1 VPITPGGGNGGGG
14 GGGEPRESSRNMQ
27 GAEYLPIPMV
37 YGQRW
42 VGGRVFLV
50 GNTSSNQLVIAYA
63 ISLAWNGIDAYQYI
77 ELDGKDINTLGVTYN
92 TYTGTQT
99 SVDPLI
105 QSAYPDHVERFTGL
119 AYIVVR
125 IDPYSQIFGGIPELR
140 AQVQGRKCYNPNTG
154 TTVYTANPVL
164 HALDMLMAPDA
175 GNIAWNSTNYD
186 QASWQ
191 SAASFCETIDSY
203 AYMMYYAS
211 AIIDNQKTALAHA
224 KDILGEYFGD
234 VLLTPDGKLKCTI
247 YRDNVSP
254 AYTIDDS
261 YIISSPNRFD
271 KQVQVST
278 ILPDYAPTH
287 VIVEYE
293 DVNRKGE
300 SARQQSIS
308 PVFEIGWQPYQPL
321 NANLQFTSDAITAK
335 RLAHSI
341 HMQSICDVRTV
352 QFTTPQNVSAGDV
365 AVLKDSNHAKT
376 GVALY
381 NTTLSITPA
390 NHPTNELAV
399 GIVFVPRGSSW
410 PTSNVK
416 LVDYGTTTT
425 GFGVS
430 LTSTGVSV
438 RLAGNA
444 YNFTLDNKTTNIPHT
459 IALHWASSTNRIVLY
474 HNDTPYSV
482 TTSGVTSVNASG
494 YNVVLG
500 DSSYSFDI
508 VQADLR
514 TSWSYAPNFLSIFAY
529 LNGNSTT
536 NIILYNAKGFVWGI
550 PTSTPQYTTVY
561 PVVFIKSVDYNTY
574 NGLANVTAETFHYL
588 ARDSQYDES
597 TSHTWVL
604 YTESRAST
612 SYPDPT
618 QSPPSVSGLW
628 YTVQAIG
635 AQGQTRYRATVGWAL
650 SQSSFVRGYRV
661 TLTVGANTKTL
672 GEFARNTNQCS
683 FDVEDPQMTHTVTV
697 YPVNNMGTVGSGS
710 SISFVPFT
718 SIASVSV
725 SATYYYTPSLHSDSD
740 PWLQIS
746 VNYSIPSG
754 RTGTISVCD
763 DASRR
768 TIASRYISTSGSGS
782 WSWKVSVSDGV
793 VADIFTNVYSS
804 TIIATLQLDNGVIYS
819 ASATGTVSGQNDI
832 GKIFSGAYIDS
843 TSMRQQFVPIGTK
856 NSKTLIQLQHPRNC
870 FMVGYYGGVCVPW
883 AIFRY
888 ESGIPNGQSSVTI
901 NFDRTFAER
910 PGIAVTP
917 EGNQQ
922 VWISNFTTSSVTVNR
937 SGTSGYLPIF
947 VMVIGPV

>member
-1 VPITPGGGNGGGG
+1 
-14 GGGEPRESSRNMQ
+14 MQ

-37 YGQRW
+37 YGKRW

-63 ISLAWNGIDAYQYI
+63 ISLAWNGIDAYEYI
-77 ELDGKDINTLGVTYN
+77 ELDGKDISTLGVTYN

-99 SVDPLI
+99 TVDPLI

-125 IDPYSQIFGGIPELR
+125 IDPYSQIFGGVPELR
-140 AQVQGRKCYNPNTG
+140 ARVRGRKCYNPNTG
-154 TTVYTANPVL
+154 TTVYTTNLVL
-164 HALDMLMAPDA
+164 HALDMLIAADA
-175 GNIAWNSTNYD
+175 GNIPWNTTNYD
-186 QASWQ
+186 QSSWQ
-191 SAASFCETIDSY
+191 SAATFCDTVNNGQ
-203 AYMMYYAS
+203 AMYVAS

-234 VLLTPDGKLKCTI
+234 VLLTPDGKLKCII

-254 AYTIDDS
+254 TYTIDDS
-261 YIISSPNRFD
+261 YILSSQDRFD

-293 DVNRKGE
+293 DVNRNGE
-300 SARQQSIS
+300 AARQQSIS

-321 NANLQFTSDAITAK
+321 NANLRFTSDAITAK

-376 GVALY
+376 GVALQ
-381 NTTLSITPA
+381 NATLSITPA
-390 NHPTNELAV
+390 NHPTNELALA
-399 GIVFVPRGSSW
+399 ITFVPRGSAW
-410 PTSNVK
+410 PTSTVK
-416 LVDYGTTTT
+416 LIDYGTATT

-438 RLAGNA
+438 RLAGNT
-444 YNFTLDNKTTNIPHT
+444 YNFTLDNKTTNIPHI

-474 HNDTPYSV
+474 HNDTPYSA

-536 NIILYNAKGFVWGI
+536 NIILYNAKCFVWGT
-550 PTSTPQYTTVY
+550 PTSTPQYTAVY

-618 QSPPSVSGLW
+618 QPPPVVISPW

-635 AQGQTRYRATVGWAL
+635 AQGQTRYRATVGWGQ

-661 TLTVGANTKTL
+661 ELTVGSNTKTI

-683 FDVEDPQMTHTVTV
+683 FDIEDPQTTHTVTI
-697 YPVNNMGTVGSGS
+697 YPVNNFGTTGSGT
-710 SISFVPFT
+710 SISFLPY
-718 SIASVSV
+718 SSAASLSV
-725 SATYYYTPSLHSDSD
+725 SATGYTTSCLRAPSVY
-740 PWLQIS
+740 WARVQ

-754 RTGTISVCD
+754 NTANITVYDADRGVPIMTYANKTGTGNAVL
-763 DASRR
+763 
-768 TIASRYISTSGSGS
+768 YISDEDGVNSDVYAVVPTNISAIMVLNNGIVYSANTTLSYGGTLEIGAQLTQYQYIDNSSIRNYFVPVGTTSG
-782 WSWKVSVSDGV
+782 V
-793 VADIFTNVYSS
+793 
-804 TIIATLQLDNGVIYS
+804 
-819 ASATGTVSGQNDI
+819 
-832 GKIFSGAYIDS
+832 
-843 TSMRQQFVPIGTK
+843 
-856 NSKTLIQLQHPRNC
+856 TLIKLQHPPNC
-870 FMVGYYGGVCVPW
+870 FIAGGSGGGCVAW
-883 AIFRY
+883 YIFY
-888 ESGIPNGQSSVTI
+888 TTATIANGQSSVTV
-901 NFDRTFAER
+901 NFDRTFYSTPA
-910 PGIAVTP
+910 ISVTA
-917 EGNQQ
+917 GGSQH
-922 VWISNFTTSSVTVNR
+922 VWVSNLTTSSVTISR
-937 SGTSGYLPIF
+937 SGTSGSQTVY
-947 VMVIGPV
+947 VMALGPV